1 MNFMEVLRTAVFALR
16 GNWMRS
22 ALTSLGVI
30 IGIAAV
36 IVMVSV
42 GQGTQAEIDKLVSGL
57 GSNRLDISGGSG
69 VGGGGV
75 RLAAGSRYTLV
86 GRRCGRDPQ
95 GNPGSAVRR
104 CIAARRHPGR
114 VRGEQLVDP
123 MAGRAAGLV
132 RHQRMEDRQRRQ
144 AVRCARLQRRVEVGD
159 PRRHGAAQQLFGDQ
173 DPVGQTVRLGR
184 VPFTVVGTLKPKGQ
198 GGFGQDQDDVVVVPL
213 ETARRR
219 LSGATALPPGAV
231 QQISLG
237 VGRAEDLSYAQDEVE
252 ALLRQRHRIQP
263 GDDDDFSVRNIAEVV
278 ATRTQTTR
286 LMSLLLGAVAGIS
299 LIVGGIGIMNIML
312 VSVTERIREIGLR
325 MAVGAGP
332 GDIRKQFLAEA
343 MLISMIGGVIGILL
357 GVVGALLVARFGSL
371 PVALNGKVVGV
382 GRGVLDRDRSV
393 LRLLP
398 GAQGVAAGSDRGV
411 AAAVAVFAGT
421 LARMRLAVC
430 WCHDVACWSA
440 REPRAPPWS
449 STAAPAS
456 SSAAPCRA
464 RTSARSVAISI
475 AHSMRATRC
484 WARAARRWMRS
495 RRRSRCWRIRRAST
509 PAGARCSAPMAG
521 MNSTPRSWKD
531 TPGVPARWR
540 A

>member
-1 MNFMEVLRTAVFALR
+1 MNFMEILRTAAFALR

-57 GSNRLDISGGSG
+57 GSNRLDISGGG
-69 VGGGGV
+69 GFGGGGA
-75 RLAAGSRYTLV
+75 RLAAGSRYTLSEADADAIRKEIPEV
-86 GRRCGRDPQ
+86 EYVAASMRGGTQVVYGESNWSTQWQGVQPDWFDINDWVIASGQPFESRDY
-95 GNPGSAVRR
+95 S
-104 CIAARRHPGR
+104 
-114 VRGEQLVDP
+114 
-123 MAGRAAGLV
+123 
-132 RHQRMEDRQRRQ
+132 
-144 AVRCARLQRRVEVGD
+144 
-159 PRRHGAAQQLFGDQ
+159 GAAKSVILGDTVRQQLFGDQ
-173 DPVGQTVRLGR
+173 DPVGQSVRLGR

-198 GGFGQDQDDVVVVPL
+198 GGFGQDQDDLVVVPL

-237 VGRAEDLSYAQDEVE
+237 VARAEDLSYAQGEVE

-263 GDDDDFSVRNIAEVV
+263 GDDDDFSVRNIAQIV

-343 MLISMIGGVIGILL
+343 MLISLIGGVIGILL
-357 GVVGALLVARFGSL
+357 GVVGALLVGRFGSL
-371 PVALNGKVVGV
+371 PVALNGRVVG
-382 GRGVLDRDRSV
+382 L
-393 LRLLP
+393 
-398 GAQGVAAGSDRGV
+398 AAG
-411 AAAVAVFAGT
+411 F
-421 LARMRLAVC
+421 
-430 WCHDVACWSA
+430 
-440 REPRAPPWS
+440 
-449 STAAPAS
+449 
-456 SSAAPCRA
+456 
-464 RTSARSVAISI
+464 SI
-475 AHSMRATRC
+475 AT
-484 WARAARRWMRS
+484 
-495 RRRSRCWRIRRAST
+495 
-509 PAGARCSAPMAG
+509 GLFFG
-521 MNSTPRSWKD
+521 YY
-531 TPGVPARWR
+531 PARKASLLDPIEALR
-540 A
+540 QQ